1 MEFLVNTVRMVDYD
15 QAREYALGNDD
26 SLKEKLA
33 VGILNPEDFKK
44 LNLSS
49 NLNIKLSNKDG
60 HVTVKAIQE
69 KDVPSGIILMPVSIW
84 ANQITGLEKNRL
96 LLKNIKVNVDISDE
110 SIMDVKDLINSFKN

>member
-96 LLKNIKVNVDISDE
+96 LLKNIKVSVDISDE